1 MRLLN
6 PFESNSKL
14 RRARGPS
21 YRRYVKFC
29 VHEDRTLANVASF
42 TNEVHHMGRA

>member
-1 MRLLN
+1 MNRLVPYEACPMWLLN

-21 YRRYVKFC
+21 DHTPVGQILW
-29 VHEDRTLANVASF
+29 T
-42 TNEVHHMGRA
+42 